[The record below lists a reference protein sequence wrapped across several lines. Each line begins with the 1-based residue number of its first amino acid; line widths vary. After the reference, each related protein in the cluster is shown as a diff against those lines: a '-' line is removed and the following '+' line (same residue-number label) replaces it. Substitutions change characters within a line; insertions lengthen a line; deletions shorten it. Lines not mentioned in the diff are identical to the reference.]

1 VSGVR
6 AARAVAVAV
15 VIALVGMSVALAHE
29 ERLVRGRVRQ
39 IDAPKSLLVVEDP
52 ERERSVRLTIDA
64 DTEVRRCR
72 AALGLAALA
81 PGDRVRV
88 KYVDDGR
95 GLATRGRD
103 LEILSVL
110 VLERK
115 P

>member
-1 VSGVR
+1 MNARTARSVALAGV
-6 AARAVAVAV
+6 VALA
-15 VIALVGMSVALAHE
+15 GMSVALAHE

-39 IDAPKSLLVVEDP
+39 IDAPKSVLVVEDP
-52 ERERSVRLTIDA
+52 ERERAVRVTVDA

-72 AALGLAALA
+72 AGAGLAAVK

-95 GLATRGRD
+95 GVATRGRD
-103 LEILSVL
+103 LDALSVL
-110 VLERK
+110 VLEDT